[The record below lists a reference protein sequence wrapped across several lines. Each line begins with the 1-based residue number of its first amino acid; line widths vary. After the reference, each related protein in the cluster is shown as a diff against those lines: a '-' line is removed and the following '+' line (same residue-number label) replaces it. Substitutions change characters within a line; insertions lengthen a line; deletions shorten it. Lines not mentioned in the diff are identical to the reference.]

1 MTLMDQP
8 QLAALKSRYE
18 TLEVREQQAVKALV
32 VFFGGLFLY
41 LGVLMP
47 ATDFRDDRQSDYER
61 YQSLIQYMRATE
73 SEARAAKGGAV
84 QSVSGQNLMSS
95 VSNSTRRF
103 GIEPRILQPEG
114 DNAVSIWFD
123 AVSFAL
129 LLDWLTSVN
138 QQGISVR
145 QISVDRQDAP
155 GTVSARLVLRG

>member
-1 MTLMDQP
+1 MDQP
-8 QLAALKSRYE
+8 ELAAIKIRYDA
-18 TLEVREQQAVKALV
+18 LEVREQQAVKALAG
-32 VFFGGLFLY
+32 FFGALFLY
-41 LGVLMP
+41 FGILTPV
-47 ATDFRDDRQSDYER
+47 TDFRDDRLSDYER
-61 YQSLIQYMRATE
+61 YQSLIQYMRSTE
-73 SEARAAKGGAV
+73 AEARSAKGGNAR
-84 QSVSGQNLMSS
+84 SVSGQNLMSS

-145 QISVDRQDAP
+145 QISIDRQDAP
-155 GTVSARLVLRG
+155 GTVSARLILRG

>member
-1 MTLMDQP
+1 MALMDQ
-8 QLAALKSRYE
+8 LAPLKNRYE
-18 TLEVREQQAVKALV
+18 TLELREQQAVKALAC
-32 VFFGGLFLY
+32 FFGALFLY
-41 LGVLMP
+41 FGLLTP
-47 ATDFRDDRQSDYER
+47 ATDFRDDRLSDFER
-61 YQSLIQYMRATE
+61 YQSLLQYMRSTE
-73 SEARAAKGGAV
+73 GQARASKGDNIAAV
-84 QSVSGQNLMSS
+84 GGQNLMSN

-129 LLDWLTSVN
+129 LMDWLTSIN

-145 QISVDRQDAP
+145 QISIDRQDAP